1 MWNWHLISR
10 FGDTALLLPCA
21 ALLLLSLCHRGE
33 WRAARHWCLAFAA
46 AAGLTLVSKLAFIGW
61 GVGVPALDFTGFS
74 GHSMMAASVL
84 PVLMHRLAPGR
95 APRLR
100 WAAAMLG
107 AWLALLVGYSRLPLG
122 AHSASEVIGGLAL
135 GFAVSGGYL
144 LATVPHRRHRSPRAP
159 LLLLIGALLLGVPAS
174 GAHAPTEQWIE
185 QIALYLS
192 GRARPFQRADWQ
204 RREAATI
211 QPSSP
216 LSLSTFAPALTSAR
230 TSARTSA
237 ATAMPTPAA
246 RPPLRLAQWH
256 LDSMSVMR
264 D

>member
-1 MWNWHLISR
+1 MWHWHLISR

-33 WRAARHWCLAFAA
+33 WRAARDWCLAFAA
-46 AAGLTLVSKLAFIGW
+46 AAALTLASKLAFIGW
-61 GVGVPALDFTGFS
+61 GIGVPALDFTGFS

-95 APRLR
+95 WPQVGSI
-100 WAAAMLG
+100 AATIG
-107 AWLALLVGYSRLPLG
+107 ASFALLVGYSRLPLG
-122 AHSASEVIGGLAL
+122 AHSLSEVVGGLAL

-144 LATVPHRRHRSPRAP
+144 LATSPRRRRSPRAP
-159 LLLLIGALLLGVPAS
+159 LLLLLIGALLLGVPAS

-192 GRARPFQRADWQ
+192 GRARPFQREDWQ
-204 RREAATI
+204 RREAATSV
-211 QPSSP
+211 PSSP
-216 LSLSTFAPALTSAR
+216 LTSSAPSVPSARSLPRTALTRIDA
-230 TSARTSA
+230 
-237 ATAMPTPAA
+237 
-246 RPPLRLAQWH
+246 
-256 LDSMSVMR
+256 MSVTR

>member
-33 WRAARHWCLAFAA
+33 WRAARDWCLAFAA
-46 AAGLTLVSKLAFIGW
+46 AAGLTLASKLAFIGW

-95 APRLR
+95 APRLG

-107 AWLALLVGYSRLPLG
+107 ASLALLVGYSRLPLG
-122 AHSASEVIGGLAL
+122 AHSASEVIGGLTL
-135 GFAVSGGYL
+135 GFAVSGGCL
-144 LATVPHRRHRSPRAP
+144 LATAPRRRRSPRAP
-159 LLLLIGALLLGVPAS
+159 LLLLLGAVLLGVPAS

-192 GRARPFQRADWQ
+192 GRARPFQRADWP

-211 QPSSP
+211 PPSSP
-216 LSLSTFAPALTSAR
+216 SSLATPTSTPT
-230 TSARTSA
+230 TI
-237 ATAMPTPAA
+237 TPAA
-246 RPPLRLAQWH
+246 RPRPLPAQWRI
-256 LDSMSVMR
+256 DSISATR

>member
-1 MWNWHLISR
+1 MWHWHLISR

-33 WRAARHWCLAFAA
+33 WRAARDWSLAFAA
-46 AAGLTLVSKLAFIGW
+46 AAGLTLASKLAFIGW

-84 PVLMHRLAPGR
+84 PVLLHRLAPGR
-95 APRLR
+95 RPRLG
-100 WAAAMLG
+100 WIAATLG
-107 AWLALLVGYSRLPLG
+107 ASLALLVGYSRLPLG
-122 AHSASEVIGGLAL
+122 AHSPSEVVGGLTL

-144 LATVPHRRHRSPRAP
+144 LATAPRRRPRWRRSPRAP
-159 LLLLIGALLLGVPAS
+159 LLLLVGALLLGVPAS

-192 GRARPFQRADWQ
+192 GRARPFQREDWQ

-211 QPSSP
+211 APSPPPTTSYAPSYAPSARSP
-216 LSLSTFAPALTSAR
+216 LR
-230 TSARTSA
+230 T
-237 ATAMPTPAA
+237 
-246 RPPLRLAQWH
+246 PPWRI
-256 LDSMSVMR
+256 DTVPVMR

>member
-1 MWNWHLISR
+1 MWHWHLISR

-33 WRAARHWCLAFAA
+33 WRAARDWCLAFAA
-46 AAGLTLVSKLAFIGW
+46 AAGLTLASKLAFIGW

-95 APRLR
+95 RQRLG
-100 WAAAMLG
+100 WSAATLG
-107 AWLALLVGYSRLPLG
+107 AWLGASLALLVGYSRLPLG
-122 AHSASEVIGGLAL
+122 AHSLSEVVGGLML

-144 LATVPHRRHRSPRAP
+144 LATTPRRRRSPRSPP
-159 LLLLIGALLLGVPAS
+159 LLLLGALLLGVPAS

-192 GRARPFQRADWQ
+192 GRARPFQREDWQ

-211 QPSSP
+211 GPSSP
-216 LSLSTFAPALTSAR
+216 R
-230 TSARTSA
+230 TSSCAPCARS
-237 ATAMPTPAA
+237 
-246 RPPLRLAQWH
+246 PLRTPPRPI
-256 LDSMSVMR
+256 DTMPVVR
-264 D
+264 N